1 MSNIRKFFLVVFAFV
16 IGLAIGIGV
25 MTMGLGHWSNFG
37 EQERRFNAAPHL
49 LLTVPDLRQDTDYSC
64 GASALQAVF
73 AYWGIDLRESSLR
86 EQLHSNPQ
94 DGTKPEEI
102 LRVAKEH
109 GLSAEMREGLG
120 IKDLRIAWEASIT
133 VILDIQAWKENLKQ
147 GPDWKSNWEDGHYV
161 VLIGMDE
168 RNIYVEDPS
177 LLGSRGIIPQQEFL
191 DRWHDYEGDPPY
203 DSKDRAF
210 IHMGLF
216 IEGKIKNNAVTFNQV
231 N

>member
-1 MSNIRKFFLVVFAFV
+1 MSNIRKLFLVVFTFV
-16 IGLAIGIGV
+16 IGLAVGIGV
-25 MTMGLGHWSNFG
+25 MTAGLGRWINLRA
-37 EQERRFNAAPHL
+37 QEMRFTTAPHL

-73 AYWGIDLRESSLR
+73 AYWGIDIWESSLR
-86 EQLHSNPQ
+86 ERLHSNPQ
-94 DGTKPEEI
+94 DGTKPAEI
-102 LRVAKEH
+102 LRVAREY
-109 GLSAEMREGLG
+109 GLRAEMREGLG
-120 IKDLRIAWEASIT
+120 IKDLRIAWEAAIP
-133 VILDIQAWKENLKQ
+133 VIVDIQAWKEDPKQ
-147 GPDWKSNWEDGHYV
+147 GPAWKSNWEDGHYV

-191 DRWHDYEGDPPY
+191 ERWHDYEGDPPY

-216 IEGKIKNNAVTFNQV
+216 IEGTIKSNAVTFSPLQ
-231 N
+231 